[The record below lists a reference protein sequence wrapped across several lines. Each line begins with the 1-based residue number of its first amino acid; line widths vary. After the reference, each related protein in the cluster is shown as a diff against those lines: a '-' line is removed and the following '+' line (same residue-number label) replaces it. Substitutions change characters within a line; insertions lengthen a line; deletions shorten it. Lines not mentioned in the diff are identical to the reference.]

1 MYDFIRVSCC
11 VPAIEVADVTGNCEK
26 IEAQLRK
33 AAQAGSTIA
42 VFPELCLTGYT
53 CQDLFFQNTLLE
65 DCLHAI
71 HHLTEVTKEL
81 GITAIVG
88 SPLRLR
94 GQLYNCAVVL
104 SQGTIQGIVPKT
116 YMPNYGE
123 FYEKR
128 WFSTAED
135 LDKLEDRMVSGY
147 ELGFPGEDGS
157 ISVTSGSLFVLP
169 DGTRFGIEL
178 CEDLWTPLPPST
190 MLCLSGAELIFNLSA
205 SNETIAKRDYRRQ
218 LVSQQSARCLCGYV
232 YVSAGCTEST
242 QDLVFSGHS
251 MIAENGGILVEN
263 QKLLDTDYILTMDI
277 DLGRIR
283 ADRMKNRSFADCARV
298 NRAAVQSFPLSS
310 FKRWQEKEGSDG
322 SLHPISKLPFV
333 PSSRQDR
340 QQRCRD
346 IFEMQVAGLKKRL
359 TVTHSKA
366 VIGVSGGLDST
377 LALLVAVEAMGQL
390 GRPKTDVIGIT
401 MPCFGTTDRTYN
413 NSLELMKTLGVT
425 SVTIPIAAAVEQ
437 HFRDLGHDKSVTDLT
452 FENSQARERT
462 QVLMDFAGKIGGL
475 VVGTGDLSELAL
487 GWCTYNADHMSMY
500 GVNASIPKT
509 LIRWMIDALVEFEI
523 FPDSTAVLRDILDT
537 PISPELLPP
546 DENGKIVQQTESIVG
561 PYALHDFFLYYVLR
575 FGYTPEKIFHLANQA
590 FSGDFDRETIK
601 KWLKTFYRRFVS
613 QQFKRSCLPDGVKV
627 GSVCLSPRGDW
638 RMPSDASAKA
648 WLQRAEKL

>member
-33 AAQAGSTIA
+33 SAQEGSTIA

-65 DCLHAI
+65 DCVQTLLH
-71 HHLTEVTKEL
+71 LKTVTEEL

-88 SPLRLR
+88 SPLRIW

-251 MIAENGGILVEN
+251 MIAENGGILAEN
-263 QKLLDTDYILTMDI
+263 QKLLDTDYVLTMDI

-298 NRAAVQSFPLSS
+298 NHPLLRSCDAVPLFQPDDMPS
-310 FKRWQEKEGSDG
+310 SDG

-462 QVLMDFAGKIGGL
+462 QVLMDYAGKIGGL

-546 DENGKIVQQTESIVG
+546 DENGKIAQQTESIVG

-648 WLQRAEKL
+648 WLDRAEKL